1 MKKLSYEV
9 RITPIDD
16 KAYTIE
22 IESDNIDWSMEQYA
36 RNRSPFTYEIVSWE

>member
-36 RNRSPFTYEIVSWE
+36 RNRGPFTYEIVSWE